1 MAEEY
6 AAKMATKSL
15 AELLQYV
22 TARYQYREDAV
33 LAALDE
39 LARRG
44 QPYAEAETLRP
55 SLEAAVREQEV
66 QQAAARQLS
75 EVDNSE
81 VATEVATT
89 ETALYSPISIT
100 ILSVFFSMLAGGI
113 LLCMNLFRL
122 GRVRAMMGLILFL
135 VVYLVVGTQL
145 LMWGIMQ
152 QGINPFLAALI
163 FNGGALAAYLLWF
176 WPRYVGTTSYRSR
189 SLLLPILLCF
199 LLVLGLQKMMPY
211 LIKQQ
216 PKEVQQEMEQLI
228 KR

>member
-1 MAEEY
+1 
-6 AAKMATKSL
+6 
-15 AELLQYV
+15 
-22 TARYQYREDAV
+22 
-33 LAALDE
+33 
-39 LARRG
+39 
-44 QPYAEAETLRP
+44 
-55 SLEAAVREQEV
+55 
-66 QQAAARQLS
+66 
-75 EVDNSE
+75 
-81 VATEVATT
+81 
-89 ETALYSPISIT
+89 
-100 ILSVFFSMLAGGI
+100 
-113 LLCMNLFRL
+113 
-122 GRVRAMMGLILFL
+122 
-135 VVYLVVGTQL
+135 
-145 LMWGIMQ
+145 MQ